1 MQDVFVWS
9 VHMCVCVCS
18 IDQVSV
24 VDVERAGRDK
34 LNDAIAPHASVS
46 FWLFPANFLDTY

>member
-1 MQDVFVWS
+1 MQDVFVRS

>member
-1 MQDVFVWS
+1 M
-9 VHMCVCVCS
+9 HAGCVCGACVCS

-24 VDVERAGRDK
+24 ADVEMAGQDK

-46 FWLFPANFLDTY
+46 FLALFLGHLRLFSVSH